1 LDKNR
6 NIFKGLNYNQ
16 FLNKMNTTDLY
27 FNLFQNYL
35 ANKGV
40 LLNISKN
47 KSLAKRYL
55 TAEFAKQLFEEQK
68 YYEIILKEDA
78 MVKAVLDRK

>member
-1 LDKNR
+1 
-6 NIFKGLNYNQ
+6 
-16 FLNKMNTTDLY
+16 LY

-47 KSLAKRYL
+47 KALAKRYL
-55 TAEFAKQLFEEQK
+55 TAEFARQLFDEQK

-78 MVKAVLDRK
+78 MVKAVLNRK

>member
-1 LDKNR
+1 
-6 NIFKGLNYNQ
+6 
-16 FLNKMNTTDLY
+16 MNTTDLY

-47 KSLAKRYL
+47 KALAKRYL
-55 TAEFAKQLFEEQK
+55 TAEFARQLFDEQK

-78 MVKAVLDRK
+78 MVKAVLNRK